1 MSDEQTII
9 WRRLDMPG
17 HECVRVFFAEDSWY
31 LEGTSVF
38 LYEDKP
44 CRLDYL
50 IECDEKWQT
59 TAADITGW
67 VGEELIDLEIDIDE
81 DRHWFINGKESTEIK
96 GCMDIDLNFSPITN
110 SLPIKRLNI
119 AVGKEAGVKAA
130 WLRFPSFQFEPLEQ
144 TYTRIS
150 ETAYRYESGG
160 GDFVRELEVNE
171 TGLVTNYPDYFEMEK
186 PL

>member
-1 MSDEQTII
+1 
-9 WRRLDMPG
+9 MPG
-17 HECVRVFFAEDSWY
+17 HESVRVFFAEDSWY

-67 VGEELIDLEIDIDE
+67 AGDELIDLEIDIDIDING
-81 DRHWFINGKESTEIK
+81 DRRWFINEKESPEVK
-96 GCMDIDLNFSPITN
+96 GCIDIDLNFSPITN
-110 SLPIKRLNI
+110 SLPIRRLNI

-130 WLRFPSFQFEPLEQ
+130 WLRFPSFQLEPLEQ
-144 TYTRIS
+144 IYTRVS
-150 ETAYRYESGG
+150 ETTYRYESGG
-160 GDFVRELEVNE
+160 GSFISELDVNE
-171 TGLVTNYPDYFEMEK
+171 AGLVTNYPDYFEIEK
-186 PL
+186 